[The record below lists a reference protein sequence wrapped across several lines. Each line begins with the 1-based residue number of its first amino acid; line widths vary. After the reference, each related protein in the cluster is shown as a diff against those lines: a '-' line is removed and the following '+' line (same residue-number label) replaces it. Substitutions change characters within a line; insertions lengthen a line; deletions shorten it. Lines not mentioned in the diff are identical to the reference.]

1 MDEQTVYNCGRYA
14 LMQLYLKILG
24 LIYLE
29 VFMAGYFNP
38 LVTEYKFLEV
48 QKQQNKS
55 QLLTHVN
62 IVSDW
67 SK

>member
-38 LVTEYKFLEV
+38 LVTEFKFLEV
-48 QKQQNKS
+48 QKQQTK
-55 QLLTHVN
+55 
-62 IVSDW
+62 
-67 SK
+67 